1 MTDCILHITGSD
13 SSLIEITRLLFV
25 TAMLCGDPDG
35 TRLNL
40 PLYYLLKALD
50 GTERNDGFVT
60 DLNAG
65 FSRSRAILQKAD
77 WMKCLHGRMQDEPD
91 WPAGLLPNSQS
102 RICSLMRCPF
112 WFLLRLNIGIAMA
125 WLRVLFRS

>member
-1 MTDCILHITGSD
+1 MTDCILHITGSE

-50 GTERNDGFVT
+50 GTEHNDGFVT

-65 FSRSRAILQKAD
+65 DNSRDILVDSKESA
-77 WMKCLHGRMQDEPD
+77 MLLAKGLKSVYPGIHAACL
-91 WPAGLLPNSQS
+91 PACRFLPVTDNPAEGGLGQLPIS
-102 RICSLMRCPF
+102 
-112 WFLLRLNIGIAMA
+112 
-125 WLRVLFRS
+125 